1 MDRPRKM
8 RVPERMQN
16 LITFLGRGQHDP
28 STGYRRSQYR
38 FPAGTLRE
46 GPFFGMQLAQELQ
59 PGRLVILGTAG
70 SMWSTLVEYLAR
82 DRDPT
87 LEDERL
93 ALLDAEMKQAV
104 TRERLAPLREL
115 VSESTRMEVDLRLI
129 PSARDL
135 NEQLQILQD
144 IADAI
149 PRGRV
154 NMDLTHGFRH
164 LGMLGF
170 LSAYFLEAIRN
181 SVRVD
186 TLWYAALDMTP
197 REGPEQGQT
206 PVLQLDGLDAVHR
219 WIDALSRFDASGD
232 YGVFAALLEQDG
244 LAPDKARCLV
254 EAYFYETTLNVSAA
268 RQQLQTF
275 LRALKATPM
284 NGASPLFQDKLNER
298 LSWAWSTDLADNQ
311 RTLASRALNRKDYPR
326 AAIFGFEA
334 FLTRLCREQ
343 GEPPTDTG
351 ARERVREAFSDTV
364 DQEPQWKRDAWH
376 VLRQLRN
383 AMAHG
388 TPPRHPRVIEIIR
401 NRERLGHELEA
412 AINRLTNT

>member
-1 MDRPRKM
+1 
-8 RVPERMQN
+8 MQT

-28 STGYRRSQYR
+28 TTGYRRSRYR

-70 SMWSTLVEYLAR
+70 SMWSTLVEYLAG
-82 DRDPT
+82 DRDLT
-87 LEDERL
+87 LEEERL

-104 TRERLAPLREL
+104 GRDMLAPLREL
-115 VSESTRMEVDLRLI
+115 VSESTSMEVDLRLI
-129 PSARDL
+129 TSGRDL

-154 NMDLTHGFRH
+154 HMDLTHGFRH

-170 LSAYFLEAIRN
+170 LSAYFLEAIRA

-197 REGPEQGQT
+197 REGPEEGQT
-206 PVLQLDGLDAVHR
+206 PVLQLGGLDAVHR
-219 WIDALSRFDASGD
+219 WIDALARFDASGD
-232 YGVFAALLEQDG
+232 YGIFAPLLERDG
-244 LAPDKARCLV
+244 LPEDKANCLV
-254 EAYFYETTLNVSAA
+254 EASFLETTLNLTGA
-268 RQQLQTF
+268 RQRLRTVLQELEENPLPGASGLF
-275 LRALKATPM
+275 QIKLADRLAWARGNDLGHNQRKLALRAL
-284 NGASPLFQDKLNER
+284 GR
-298 LSWAWSTDLADNQ
+298 
-311 RTLASRALNRKDYPR
+311 RDYPR

-334 FLTRLCREQ
+334 FLTRLCNDE
-343 GEPPTDTG
+343 GEDPSDH
-351 ARERVREAFSDTV
+351 ASRERVRDGFAQTLDR
-364 DQEPQWKRDAWH
+364 EPDWKRDAWH
-376 VLRQLRN
+376 LLRQLRN

-388 TPPRHPRVIEIIR
+388 TPPRHPRVREIIR
-401 NRERLGHELEA
+401 NRQRLHRELEA
-412 AINRLTNT
+412 AIQRLNNT